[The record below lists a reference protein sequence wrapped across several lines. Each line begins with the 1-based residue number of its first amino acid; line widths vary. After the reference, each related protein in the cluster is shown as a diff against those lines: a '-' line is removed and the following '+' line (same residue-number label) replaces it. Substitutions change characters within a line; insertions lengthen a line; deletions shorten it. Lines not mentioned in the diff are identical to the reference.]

1 MTANLGWF
9 GEAGFYYTFDI
20 LKLDPD
26 LPKPEQ
32 HGAYSLTCRYT
43 KLTYTASG
51 AAGGETTDAS
61 SFMIYNTFYY
71 NP

>member
-1 MTANLGWF
+1 LTLGWF

-20 LKLDPD
+20 LKLDAD

-32 HGAYSLTCRYT
+32 HGAYSLTFRYT
-43 KLTYTASG
+43 KLTYTA
-51 AAGGETTDAS
+51 AGGGTVDAS